1 MKFYS
6 YYPNK
11 KPKIFICFVKK
22 LNNISDYQLDIL
34 LLSGGTFYEKGLV
47 YIICKITLL
56 NKNYISFYLQGI
68 SSGKKLYF
76 VFC

>member
-1 MKFYS
+1 MNFYS

-11 KPKIFICFVKK
+11 KPKIFLCFVKK
-22 LNNISDYQLDIL
+22 SNVIAENQYIIL
-34 LLSGGTFYEKGLV
+34 LLFGGTFYEKDLV
-47 YIICKITLL
+47 YIVCKITFL
-56 NKNYISFYLQGI
+56 NKNYFSFYLQGI